1 MTDIH
6 MIEDKRMRKNRD
18 YVFLSGPVKYESD
31 GGHSWRDE
39 AYRYSKN
46 CDWYLRVI
54 DPTAYFSY
62 DWKDEFQQTDRQIRD
77 FYFQAIKISTVVL
90 VNLSGTNS
98 SIGTGME
105 VQYAVDHEIPVIG
118 FGTEDVYPWIKDSC
132 TVVFDDLETA
142 LGYITTYYD
151 FDFGEEDL

>member
-1 MTDIH
+1 M
-6 MIEDKRMRKNRD
+6 
-18 YVFLSGPVKYESD
+18 
-31 GGHSWRDE
+31 
-39 AYRYSKN
+39 
-46 CDWYLRVI
+46 I

-77 FYFQAIKISTVVL
+77 FYFQAIRISTVVL

-132 TVVFDDLETA
+132 TVTFDDLETA